1 MRATY
6 EVNTLTDTGREQLAI
21 VVNALE
27 TPEQQRDYE
36 RWTQVRELM
45 TSDPAEAQALLAT
58 FGTDVKMPIFI
69 EANIHGGER
78 EGTDAMLQVLRDL
91 VTTPYGDHP
100 VVDDVLDHSIII
112 IIPSQN
118 PDGRYLGTRA
128 NSNGFDMNRD
138 LLVQSQPEI
147 RANIRLQ
154 LEWLAPVMFAMHGY
168 VNPTLIDGLTKPHNP
183 GLEYDIFANWNQRRL
198 DENELDF
205 AVIEQSL
212 TRPVNDYGPNGGQQ
226 ANIAT
231 TNGATQ
237 SGTTV
242 TIQTTAAHGLSVGQH
257 VEVAGVAEF
266 AYNGEVVVT
275 STPANNR
282 FTYELEVT
290 GLAPSGQ
297 GVVFTGSPAV
307 AEGWDDWG
315 PFYTQTYG
323 AFFGVDG
330 STLEMCSNASCGG
343 RLGSKTAQYLGF
355 YSSADYWL
363 AHRAEILHDQLTVA
377 IRNVSNA
384 PRVNCCD
391 DPFLAERGFDAE
403 NHDWMVPYPKAFVI
417 PSAISPGGKP
427 LAFDDGQRS
436 QSESNRLAQW
446 LLDNGVA
453 APSDDQGLRLRR
465 ADDRQ
470 AFLRRV
476 PGPVPARVRL
486 HVTGRRAGHLRA
498 DHPALR
504 TAGRVEPWP
513 AVGRR
518 HDRGPRRGD
527 VRTQGRAD
535 HRAEP
540 AGRGRA
546 RRWQGRLV
554 RTRPSRDRGGAGR
567 PGPAARRDRRRD
579 RRRILH
585 ERLGWLDAGRLR
597 ALREHAG
604 QRGRP
609 DRRGSRR
616 RRVVR
621 AGADSGEAGDDT
633 AGRSAEDRGPRQQR
647 RADHQRHDAQPPA
660 HLRIGCAVHLD
671 DRRERLA
678 AERRRGPARRHRRH
692 LQHRP
697 ELPGDR

>member
-1 MRATY
+1 MARIGASHRTPELAIAGLQGPPLAIIPYEAIHCTVDQILAEGVAAGIPARATY
-6 EVNTLTDTGREQLAI
+6 EINTLTDTGREQLAV

-36 RWTQVRELM
+36 RWTQVRALM

-242 TIQTTAAHGLSVGQH
+242 TIQTTASPRAERRPGRRGRRGGRVRLQRRGRGH
-257 VEVAGVAEF
+257 VHARRRTASR
-266 AYNGEVVVT
+266 T
-275 STPANNR
+275 SSR
-282 FTYELEVT
+282 
-290 GLAPSGQ
+290 
-297 GVVFTGSPAV
+297 SPALRRRARASSSPAARPS

-377 IRNVSNA
+377 IRNVTNA
-384 PRVNCCD
+384 PRVDCCD

-453 APSDDQGLRLRR
+453 APSDDEGLRLRR
-465 ADDRQ
+465 
-470 AFLRRV
+470 
-476 PGPVPARVRL
+476 
-486 HVTGRRAGHLRA
+486 
-498 DHPALR
+498 
-504 TAGRVEPWP
+504 
-513 AVGRR
+513 
-518 HDRGPRRGD
+518 
-527 VRTQGRAD
+527 
-535 HRAEP
+535 
-540 AGRGRA
+540 
-546 RRWQGRLV
+546 
-554 RTRPSRDRGGAGR
+554 
-567 PGPAARRDRRRD
+567 
-579 RRRILH
+579 
-585 ERLGWLDAGRLR
+585 
-597 ALREHAG
+597 
-604 QRGRP
+604 
-609 DRRGSRR
+609 
-616 RRVVR
+616 
-621 AGADSGEAGDDT
+621 
-633 AGRSAEDRGPRQQR
+633 
-647 RADHQRHDAQPPA
+647 
-660 HLRIGCAVHLD
+660 
-671 DRRERLA
+671 
-678 AERRRGPARRHRRH
+678 
-692 LQHRP
+692 
-697 ELPGDR
+697 